1 MSPTIRRLPALLVA
15 AACAACSSSADDP
28 SPSEDDLAPDA
39 GADTVEDVADNC
51 DLPSAL
57 DAPALSNMEAI
68 YGNQPGSMG
77 ARQVYRMFAAIDGTE
92 TGLLQVELWDDR
104 GVFAGDVGTP
114 GSFTIEGAETDPDTC
129 GVCVF
134 LIGEHLSD
142 GSVATFLAQ
151 SGTVTIDQLSG
162 TMSGSVS
169 DLSFTEVGLYDRD
182 IGPCAASLSSASFSA
197 PITVISG
204 GGGGGGGGSGTGG
217 GTGGGTGDGTGGGTG
232 GQ

>member
-1 MSPTIRRLPALLVA
+1 MPCHPHYRLLAAVLTTLAL
-15 AACAACSSSADDP
+15 AACSGSDETAPEDP
-28 SPSEDDLAPDA
+28 GVLPDA
-39 GADTVEDVADNC
+39 GEETIDDVPDNC
-51 DLPSAL
+51 DLPSTL
-57 DAPALSNMEAI
+57 ESPALSNMEAI

-77 ARQVYRMFAAIDGTE
+77 ARQVHRMFAAIDGTE

-104 GVFAGDVGTP
+104 GVFAGAIGTT
-114 GSFTIEGAETDPDTC
+114 GTFTIEGAETDPDTC

-162 TMSGSVS
+162 TMSGSVA
-169 DLSFTEVGLYDRD
+169 DLTFTEVGLYNEALGACD
-182 IGPCAASLSSASFSA
+182 ASLDGASFSA
-197 PITVISG
+197 PITIVSG

-217 GTGGGTGDGTGGGTG
+217 GTGGGDGTGGGTG